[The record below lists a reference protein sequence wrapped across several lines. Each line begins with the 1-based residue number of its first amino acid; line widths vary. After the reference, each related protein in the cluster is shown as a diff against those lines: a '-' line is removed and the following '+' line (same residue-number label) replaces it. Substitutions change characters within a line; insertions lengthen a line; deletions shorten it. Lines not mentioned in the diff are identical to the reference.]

1 MSINLVTCSQADF
14 VKHITQSNLNE
25 AGFDNI
31 IKTINEN
38 YVEIAEQISKLHEK
52 RVDLLVKLRETH
64 HEYKKIM
71 GHGEIQKLNDA
82 VDEDDSDVEKT
93 KSTKRGKK
101 KDKVDEEVKEVKE
114 LV

>member
-1 MSINLVTCSQADF
+1 MSINIVTCSQADF
-14 VKHITQSNLNE
+14 IKHSQSNLNE

-52 RVDLLVKLRETH
+52 RVIMLERLRIIH
-64 HEYKKIM
+64 LEYKKIM

-101 KDKVDEEVKEVKE
+101 KDKVD
-114 LV
+114 